1 MQSAIISCLFYSQS
15 RLACVHLGGM
25 EVDMLL
31 NESADK
37 EEAVVVTF
45 FDVDR
50 HVVTILTNCFREGRS
65 DKSFVKLIR
74 SCIGNEAWWK
84 RDILATSVKEIG
96 AIVRFSAVDAS
107 EIFGKCVM
115 CKFHRLCG
123 NERSKCCH

>member
-1 MQSAIISCLFYSQS
+1 
-15 RLACVHLGGM
+15 M

-45 FDVDR
+45 FDLDR
-50 HVVTILTNCFREGRS
+50 HFVTILTNCFCEGRS
-65 DKSFVKLIR
+65 GKSFIKLIR
-74 SCIGNEAWWK
+74 PSIGNETWWK
-84 RDILATSVKEIG
+84 RDILATSVKEIS
-96 AIVRFSAVDAS
+96 AIVWFSAVDAS

-115 CKFHRLCG
+115 CKLYRLCG